1 MAIDFIRVAMS
12 GNKQRRF
19 TDEFPHHRGA
29 VVGIDLE
36 QEPPLVR
43 VLLELLGPGVGVALG
58 VSAVDA
64 VGHELALQL
73 HLALDGIRVTQELV
87 GGRTVAARQ
96 VLADLDVALLVRLAE
111 TRSLG
116 RALVRRR
123 ILVCHQLEV
132 AGIELSVFGEIRG
145 GSLRTRGV
153 PGAW

>member
-1 MAIDFIRVAMS
+1 LWEVGPSPLAI
-12 GNKQRRF
+12 
-19 TDEFPHHRGA
+19 
-29 VVGIDLE
+29 
-36 QEPPLVR
+36 
-43 VLLELLGPGVGVALG
+43 
-58 VSAVDA
+58 
-64 VGHELALQL
+64 
-73 HLALDGIRVTQELV
+73 
-87 GGRTVAARQ
+87 
-96 VLADLDVALLVRLAE
+96 ADLDVALLVRLAE